1 MSQNIVHAQRNLH
14 VLLLS
19 LGIVVWG
26 ILVIIGFYLLIISK
40 TDVRLFSP
48 WQTIHPAY
56 IYVFFVSI
64 IVLGF
69 LTLSR
74 LNHKIILFLLIIQTL
89 LMHSFLPL
97 THEFFYGADNWRHI
111 ATEERLLHNEGRIQP
126 KIADVSQQSFVQGL
140 HLDEVSYWG
149 FQWLTVGVTKVF
161 HTDLVTVNKWLGP
174 IIWSVV
180 FPLLLFQIGIT
191 LGWSKRRSLVFAW
204 LGFLPFAW
212 IAGGSWTLPN
222 NLTFLWYLAM
232 AIVLLRRLKKPEKW
246 QVAFLIVMGMV
257 SIFGYVLYAILFWG
271 SWMAVEIL
279 RYMATPPSLPF
290 PRGGSKTSSSLLSNK
305 SIGENRQQDS
315 KLKIIIL
322 GIIGAFIIPVIE
334 LIAGYSHFD
343 PHHNFLGS
351 IKVLFKSIIGWFIA
365 RGPYP
370 YDITAWNIVFN
381 QLPQQ
386 AFVSNIFI
394 MWRWWL
400 LPVIIGLTTI
410 SLCGWWQTLR
420 SKEKILQWFGVLY
433 IGLFGSYIG
442 SRYFLTGENILVRRL
457 DLVLALLIMVTLYI
471 GLQRIW
477 EKIKMRYSKKSMSGF
492 IGIGIVFFSILI
504 ATSYS
509 LGPDTNVVTGEE
521 YRAMQMVW
529 SEIKDT
535 PDRCV
540 LADTYPLVALEA
552 ISHREIIGGGFPIN
566 QYFAQPER
574 VQLLTALSMNA
585 QEMTWEVAL
594 KDYSNWNKVNA
605 KSCWLV
611 VDKSRLEASGLT
623 RLWHSRMHP
632 LGNVIMWKYIKK

>member
-1 MSQNIVHAQRNLH
+1 MS
-14 VLLLS
+14 
-19 LGIVVWG
+19 
-26 ILVIIGFYLLIISK
+26 K
-40 TDVRLFSP
+40 
-48 WQTIHPAY
+48 
-56 IYVFFVSI
+56 
-64 IVLGF
+64 
-69 LTLSR
+69 
-74 LNHKIILFLLIIQTL
+74 
-89 LMHSFLPL
+89 
-97 THEFFYGADNWRHI
+97 
-111 ATEERLLHNEGRIQP
+111 
-126 KIADVSQQSFVQGL
+126 QSFIQSL

-161 HTDLVTVNKWLGP
+161 HTNLITVNKWLGP

-180 FPLLLFQIGIT
+180 FPLLLFQLGVT
-191 LGWSKRRSLVFAW
+191 LGWSKRRSLVFTW
-204 LGFLPFAW
+204 LGSLPFAW

-232 AIVLLRRLKKPEKW
+232 VIILLRRLKKPEKW
-246 QVAFLIVMGMV
+246 QVAFLIGMGIL
-257 SIFGYVLYAILFWG
+257 SIFGYVLYTILFWG
-271 SWMAVEIL
+271 SWMVVEIL
-279 RYMATPPSLPF
+279 RRMATSPSLPLKS
-290 PRGGSKTSSSLLSNK
+290 GGDKTSH
-305 SIGENRQQDS
+305 QVQDS
-315 KLKIIIL
+315 RFKIIIL
-322 GIIGAFIIPVIE
+322 GIIGAFAIPAIE

-370 YDITAWNIVFN
+370 YDVTAWNIVFN

-400 LPVIIGLTTI
+400 LPVIIGLTAI
-410 SLCGWWQTLR
+410 SWCGWWQTLH

-433 IGLFGSYIG
+433 IVLFGSYVG
-442 SRYFLTGENILVRRL
+442 SRYFLTGENILARRL
-457 DLVLALLIMVTLYI
+457 DLMLALLVMVTLFT

-477 EKIKMRYSKKSMSGF
+477 EKIKMKYSKKSRIGF

-509 LGPDTNVVTGEE
+509 LGPDTDVVTGEE

-552 ISHREIIGGGFPIN
+552 ISHREIIGGGFPIS

-574 VQLLTALSMNA
+574 VQLLTALTMNA

-594 KDYSNWNKVNA
+594 KDYSNWNKVDA

-611 VDKSRLEASGLT
+611 VDKSRLQASGLT
-623 RLWHSRMHP
+623 RLWHNRMQP
-632 LGNVIMWKYIKK
+632 MGSVLVWKYIKK